1 MFKGF
6 QYSPSHEGAHKYA
19 CFRNISLL
27 ISILPLSR
35 GGSNFRL
42 LSALCSNFNTP
53 PLTRGLGVVID
64 GSLCIDISI
73 LPLSRG
79 GSAISKACLVLSVFQ
94 YSPSHEGAHAL
105 SFSVPF
111 TIKFQYS
118 PSHEGARSRSSRF
131 YNPSN
136 FNTPPL
142 TRGLRMEVEQTLPQN
157 FNTPPLTR
165 GLFPPFCPFR
175 VLPHFNT
182 PPLTR
187 GLLTRSSTHSY
198 SERFQYSPSHE
209 GALQNLTTI

>member
-1 MFKGF
+1 MYRIILYVIKGF

-94 YSPSHEGAHAL
+94 YSPSHEGAHCLPSIVCHPLISILPL
-105 SFSVPF
+105 SRGGSAKSHNYMSVYIHNY
-111 TIKFQYS
+111 TKY
-118 PSHEGARSRSSRF
+118 
-131 YNPSN
+131 
-136 FNTPPL
+136 
-142 TRGLRMEVEQTLPQN
+142 
-157 FNTPPLTR
+157 
-165 GLFPPFCPFR
+165 
-175 VLPHFNT
+175 
-182 PPLTR
+182 
-187 GLLTRSSTHSY
+187 
-198 SERFQYSPSHE
+198 
-209 GALQNLTTI
+209 